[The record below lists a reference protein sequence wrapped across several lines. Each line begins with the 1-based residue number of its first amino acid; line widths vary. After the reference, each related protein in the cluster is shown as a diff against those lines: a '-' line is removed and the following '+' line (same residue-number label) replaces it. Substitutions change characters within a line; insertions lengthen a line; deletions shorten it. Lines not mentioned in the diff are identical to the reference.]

1 MNTFGGAAS
10 KGAQY
15 KVGAAQMNLSL
26 SMATSNAWGSSGEL
40 ESDVY
45 LVERALDGDIVGFE
59 KLVSRYQNK
68 LLGYVA
74 RMTNGDRDEAEDIDQ
89 EAFIKAYR
97 SLDGFRGQ
105 SSFSTWIY
113 KIATNLCIDHARAR
127 KRRPQQAY
135 SLDEPFDKEEDAGG
149 REIADDRYEPG
160 KGVERDEMR
169 QLVRETVAEMPEK
182 QRQVLVMCDLQGLSY
197 EEIAAN
203 LDIPLGTVKS
213 RIFHARADLA
223 RRLRPYMSG
232 AK

>member
-1 MNTFGGAAS
+1 MQF
-10 KGAQY
+10 
-15 KVGAAQMNLSL
+15 SL
-26 SMATSNAWGSSGEL
+26 SMATPSVWSSQGEL

-59 KLVSRYQNK
+59 KLVVRYQNK
-68 LLGYVA
+68 LIGYVA
-74 RMTNGDRDEAEDIDQ
+74 RMTNGDRDEAEDIVQ
-89 EAFIKAYR
+89 ETFIKAYR

-113 KIATNLCIDHARAR
+113 KIATNLCIDHARSR
-127 KRRPQQAY
+127 KRRPQSAY
-135 SLDEPFDKEEDAGG
+135 SLDEPYEKDGDDKGG

-169 QLVRETVAEMPEK
+169 QMVRETVAAMPEK
-182 QRQVLVMCDLQGLSY
+182 QRQVLVMCDLQGMAY

-203 LDIPLGTVKS
+203 LEIPLGTVKS

-223 RRLRPYMSG
+223 RRLRPYMTG

>member
-10 KGAQY
+10 KGTQLKA
-15 KVGAAQMNLSL
+15 GTAQMNLSL

-59 KLVSRYQNK
+59 KLVARYQNK
-68 LLGYVA
+68 LIGYVA
-74 RMTNGDRDEAEDIDQ
+74 RMTNGDRDEAEDIVQ
-89 EAFIKAYR
+89 ESFIKAYR

-127 KRRPQQAY
+127 KRRPQSAY
-135 SLDEPFDKEEDAGG
+135 SLDEPFDKDEDSGG
-149 REIADDRYEPG
+149 REIADDRFEPG

-169 QLVRETVAEMPEK
+169 QLVRETVAAMPEK

>member
-1 MNTFGGAAS
+1 
-10 KGAQY
+10 
-15 KVGAAQMNLSL
+15 MNLSL
-26 SMATSNAWGSSGEL
+26 SMATSNAWGNPGEL

-74 RMTNGDRDEAEDIDQ
+74 RMTNGDRDEAEDIVQ
-89 EAFIKAYR
+89 ESFIKAYR

-127 KRRPQQAY
+127 KRRPQSAY
-135 SLDEPFDKEEDAGG
+135 SLDEPFDKDEEKGG
-149 REIADDRYEPG
+149 REIADDRFEPG

-169 QLVRETVAEMPEK
+169 QLVRETVAAMPEK

-197 EEIAAN
+197 EEISAN